1 MRQDAGQH
9 EQGQRER
16 GVRTGISGDVQ
27 ERRVDEVGKS
37 SSGSGQRGRRHGTR
51 RDVSFEVCVRVLRAG
66 AHRGGAAAARVCS
79 GQGRDGG

>member
-37 SSGSGQRGRRHGTR
+37 SSGSGQRGRRHGTQT
-51 RDVSFEVCVRVLRAG
+51 RDISLFQKETTQNLEIAN
-66 AHRGGAAAARVCS
+66 
-79 GQGRDGG
+79 